1 MVSERKLMS
10 LNPDST
16 IHSPFQLNILGV
28 EPNLSRG
35 NLNSY
40 MRGRVRLLI
49 KFTGSYKLKL
59 L

>member
-1 MVSERKLMS
+1 MS
-10 LNPDST
+10 LKLDST
-16 IHSPFQLNILGV
+16 IHSPFQLNILRV

-35 NLNSY
+35 NLNSH

-49 KFTGSYKLKL
+49 KFTYSYKLKL